1 MAKRD
6 IINQLKAKLKDAWLR
21 GKAQRVEIGTLLIE
35 LRSQAEHG
43 EWGKL
48 LAELGI
54 PASTAADYM
63 VEASRQ
69 IHGIRVFDK
78 GEITDPEA
86 EEMQHAV
93 EAAAAEVN
101 GDTPPEPPP
110 AAAMPSPQPS
120 VLELDYHIRVKGPVL
135 LCTAEQKDAY
145 KAAKRENKDRVYEI
159 FYNAFLE
166 VIGEQEQVREEEV
179 PQEEVRDEALAA

>member
-1 MAKRD
+1 MAKAD
-6 IINQLKAKLKDAWLR
+6 TINELKAKLKDAWLR
-21 GKAQRVEIGTLLIE
+21 GKAQRIEIGTLLIE
-35 LRSQAEHG
+35 LRTQAEHG

-54 PASTAADYM
+54 PASTATDYM

-78 GEITDPEA
+78 GEIKDAEA

-93 EAAAAEVN
+93 EAATAEVN

-110 AAAMPSPQPS
+110 ATAMATPQPPAP
-120 VLELDYHIRVKGPVL
+120 ELDYHARVKGPVL
-135 LCTAEQKDAY
+135 FCTSEQKDAY
-145 KAAKRENKDRVYEI
+145 QEAKRENKDRVYEI

-166 VIGEQEQVREEEV
+166 AIGE
-179 PQEEVRDEALAA
+179 QEEVRDEALAA

>member
-1 MAKRD
+1 MAKAD
-6 IINQLKAKLKDAWLR
+6 TINELKAKLKDAWLR
-21 GKAQRVEIGTLLIE
+21 GKAQRIEIGTLLIE
-35 LRSQAEHG
+35 LRTQAEHG

-54 PASTAADYM
+54 PASTATDYM

-78 GEITDPEA
+78 GEIKDAEA
-86 EEMQHAV
+86 EEMQQAV

-110 AAAMPSPQPS
+110 AAPAQSS
-120 VLELDYHIRVKGPVL
+120 VTPELDDHNRVKGPVL
-135 LCTAEQKDAY
+135 FCTSDQKDAY
-145 KAAKRENKDRVYEI
+145 KAAKCENKDRVYEI

-166 VIGEQEQVREEEV
+166 VIGEQE
-179 PQEEVRDEALAA
+179 EVRDEALAA

>member
-1 MAKRD
+1 MPKQD
-6 IINQLKAKLKDAWLR
+6 TINQLKAKLKDAWLR
-21 GKAQRVEIGTLLIE
+21 GKSQRIEIGTLLIE
-35 LRSQAEHG
+35 LRSQAAHG

-54 PASTAADYM
+54 PASTATDYM

-78 GEITDPEA
+78 GEIKDVEA
-86 EEMQHAV
+86 EQMQQAV
-93 EAAAAEVN
+93 DEAAAEVS
-101 GDTPPEPPP
+101 GGTPPEPAAVTPIAP
-110 AAAMPSPQPS
+110 AQSSVSP
-120 VLELDYHIRVKGPVL
+120 ELTDHNRVNGPVL
-135 LCTAEQKDAY
+135 FCTADQKDAY

-166 VIGEQEQVREEEV
+166 VIGEQE
-179 PQEEVRDEALAA
+179 EVRDEALAA